1 MVNSCVVV
9 IENTETTTTE
19 VASRTTLTVH
29 DKCERTLEIY
39 APSSV
44 EIVNDK
50 AFDILEIGQQ
60 GPPGPPGP
68 PGTPEDEI
76 MYSKRVDF
84 IDDSTLYRGEAVP
97 GSAESAA
104 VWRIRKITIA
114 VDNDV
119 SETWA
124 GGNDNFDK
132 AWSDRE
138 SLSYV

>member
-1 MVNSCVVV
+1 MTQSTIV
-9 IENTETTTTE
+9 INNTETTVAE
-19 VASRTTLTVH
+19 VANNTTLTVH
-29 DKCERTLEIY
+29 DDVEKTIEINADAVVEITSNTAPTTLEIG
-39 APSSV
+39 
-44 EIVNDK
+44 I
-50 AFDILEIGQQ
+50 IGPQ
-60 GPPGPPGP
+60 GR

-97 GSAESAA
+97 GSSESAS

-119 SETWA
+119 TETWA

-132 AWSDRE
+132 AWVDRAG
-138 SLSYV
+138 LSYV

>member
-1 MVNSCVVV
+1 MVASCVVV
-9 IENTETTTTE
+9 AKNTEATVTE
-19 VASRTTLTVH
+19 VANTSTVTVH
-29 DKCERTLEIY
+29 DKCERTLEINTR
-39 APSSV
+39 SSV
-44 EIVNDK
+44 EIVNDT

-97 GSAESAA
+97 GSDESAA

-119 SETWA
+119 TETWA

-132 AWSDRE
+132 AWSDRAG
-138 SLSYV
+138 LSYV

>member
-1 MVNSCVVV
+1 MTQSTVV
-9 IENTETTTTE
+9 INNTDTTVTE
-19 VASRTTLTVH
+19 VANTSTLTVH
-29 DKCERTLEIY
+29 DEIEKTLEIN
-39 APSSV
+39 ADAVV
-44 EIVNDK
+44 EITSNT
-50 AFDILEIGQQ
+50 APTTLEVGIAGPQ
-60 GPPGPPGP
+60 GPA
-68 PGTPEDEI
+68 GTPEDEI

-97 GSAESAA
+97 GSDESAA

-132 AWSDRE
+132 SWLDRE

>member
-60 GPPGPPGP
+60 GPPGPPG
-68 PGTPEDEI
+68 TPEDEI

-84 IDDSTLYRGEAVP
+84 IDDSLLYRGEAVP
-97 GSAESAA
+97 GSSESAS
-104 VWRIRKITIA
+104 VWRIRKIVIGI
-114 VDNDV
+114 DNDV

-124 GGNDNFDK
+124 DGNDNFDK
-132 AWSDRE
+132 SWLDRE
-138 SLSYV
+138 SLIYV

>member
-1 MVNSCVVV
+1 MTSCVVV

-19 VASRTTLTVH
+19 VASSTTLTVH
-29 DKCERTLEIY
+29 DKCERTLEINTR
-39 APSSV
+39 SSV
-44 EIVNDK
+44 EIVNDT

-60 GPPGPPGP
+60 GPPGP

-124 GGNDNFDK
+124 DGNDNFDK
-132 AWSDRE
+132 SWLDRE
-138 SLSYV
+138 SLIYV

>member
-1 MVNSCVVV
+1 MVESTVV
-9 IENTETTTTE
+9 INNTETNVTE
-19 VASRTTLTVH
+19 VANSTTLTVH
-29 DKCERTLEIY
+29 DEVEKTLEINDD
-39 APSSV
+39 AVV
-44 EIVNDK
+44 EITSNT
-50 AFDILEIGQQ
+50 APTTLEIGIIGPQ
-60 GPPGPPGP
+60 GR

-97 GSAESAA
+97 GSDESEA

-119 SETWA
+119 TETWA

-132 AWSDRE
+132 AWADRAG
-138 SLSYV
+138 LSYV

>member
-1 MVNSCVVV
+1 MTQSTVV
-9 IENTETTTTE
+9 INNTETTITE
-19 VASRTTLTVH
+19 VANTSTVTVH
-29 DKCERTLEIY
+29 DKCERTLEINTR
-39 APSSV
+39 SSV
-44 EIVNDK
+44 EIVNDT

-60 GPPGPPGP
+60 GPPGP

-124 GGNDNFDK
+124 DGNDNFDK
-132 AWSDRE
+132 AWLDRE
-138 SLSYV
+138 SLIYV

>member
-1 MVNSCVVV
+1 MTSCVVV

-19 VASRTTLTVH
+19 VASSTTLTVH
-29 DKCERTLEIY
+29 DKCERTLEINTR
-39 APSSV
+39 SSV
-44 EIVNDK
+44 EIVNDT

-60 GPPGPPGP
+60 GPPGP

-114 VDNDV
+114 LDNDV

-132 AWSDRE
+132 AWLDRE
-138 SLSYV
+138 SLIYV